1 MMRSRLHLSVLV
13 FFAFSCLC
21 PTATSNGTASQK
33 SRNMDTDN
41 HLDIIKEL
49 LDTFDVVQL
58 PKLYEA
64 EDKYDKSVSGS
75 LKTPPQA
82 KYENTKWISEP
93 YNRPRPPVQV
103 PTKLVATWS
112 RSQHLLRLTA
122 TIPPANSELTLY
134 YLEHKS
140 HVYWVSQ
147 RQPLQLNKIDDT
159 LSVVRVRMNRRPK
172 AVRVRVEFGGTVL
185 RSGEQTVGGSLGRVH
200 ALISGYH
207 RQYTNDD
214 TDLSDELRD
223 IVAKFSVQVP
233 TKLFATWS
241 RNQLRLTAIIPPT
254 NSELTLYYLEYKRP
268 KMKNKRHLYW
278 FSQRQPLQLNKI
290 DDTLSGARIRM
301 YQRPKEVRVR
311 VEFGGTVL
319 RSGEQT
325 VGDSLGRE
333 HALVSGYHRQYTNDD
348 TDLPDELR
356 DIVAKFTD
364 NISSTNNGETEEI
377 KREENAD
384 SDYFVGGHWRSV
396 HRQEDSPTT
405 VSLYIGSP
413 MPYSANSKKEFTI
426 DHRNKL
432 DEVQERHIVPA
443 NEMGDVYDTFEVG
456 PDKDAYFWIEEYEQN
471 NPISKGFSYVGGVS
485 KTVESK

>member
-13 FFAFSCLC
+13 FFTFSCLC

-64 EDKYDKSVSGS
+64 EDKYDQSVSGS

-122 TIPPANSELTLY
+122 TIPPA
-134 YLEHKS
+134 
-140 HVYWVSQ
+140 
-147 RQPLQLNKIDDT
+147 
-159 LSVVRVRMNRRPK
+159 
-172 AVRVRVEFGGTVL
+172 
-185 RSGEQTVGGSLGRVH
+185 
-200 ALISGYH
+200 
-207 RQYTNDD
+207 
-214 TDLSDELRD
+214 
-223 IVAKFSVQVP
+223 
-233 TKLFATWS
+233 
-241 RNQLRLTAIIPPT
+241 

-364 NISSTNNGETEEI
+364 NISSTNNGETEE
-377 KREENAD
+377 KKFEENAD

-413 MPYSANSKKEFTI
+413 MP
-426 DHRNKL
+426 
-432 DEVQERHIVPA
+432 
-443 NEMGDVYDTFEVG
+443 
-456 PDKDAYFWIEEYEQN
+456 
-471 NPISKGFSYVGGVS
+471 
-485 KTVESK
+485 